1 MVGTVERGDLVMDE
15 RMRLLRGLEPKHAG
29 QASYTAI
36 LEAAA
41 GLFRQ
46 FPADAIALRDIL
58 ALSGVGNQTLYN
70 YFPAGRDD
78 VAIALFDRLR
88 RADERA
94 FRHHVQT
101 VAWDSLTEA
110 EDITMALS
118 AALARATVGN
128 LKGSLQL
135 HATVNAYLKAHR
147 LGSLATPVE
156 GLEEALRQEIL
167 LRYGSRFSERALA
180 PVVHLSLHVVHG
192 VADVA
197 MAHPAC
203 PLGDLE
209 SMARKLLRPILQSGL
224 RRETPV
230 SGDHPF
236 AADAPAP
243 VAITGAP
250 VGPSRREAI
259 LARIFKRQR
268 PR

>member
-1 MVGTVERGDLVMDE
+1 MDE
-15 RMRLLRGLEPKHAG
+15 RMRLLRSLEPRHAG

-46 FPADAIALRDIL
+46 FPADAITLRDIL
-58 ALSGVGNQTLYN
+58 ALSGVSNQTLYN

-94 FRHHVQT
+94 FRSHVQT
-101 VAWDSLTEA
+101 VAWASLADA
-110 EDITMALS
+110 EDITLALS

-128 LKGSLQL
+128 LRENLQL
-135 HATVNAYLKAHR
+135 HATVCAYLKAHR
-147 LGSLATPVE
+147 LGSLAIPAE

-167 LRYGSRFSERALA
+167 LRYGSRFMRRALA

-197 MAHPAC
+197 VAHPAC

-209 SMARKLLRPILQSGL
+209 SVARKLVRPILQSGL
-224 RRETPV
+224 RRQAPV
-230 SGDHPF
+230 SGSHPF
-236 AADAPAP
+236 SADAPDP
-243 VAITGAP
+243 VAIPGAP
-250 VGPSRREAI
+250 VGPSRRKAI

-268 PR
+268 PS